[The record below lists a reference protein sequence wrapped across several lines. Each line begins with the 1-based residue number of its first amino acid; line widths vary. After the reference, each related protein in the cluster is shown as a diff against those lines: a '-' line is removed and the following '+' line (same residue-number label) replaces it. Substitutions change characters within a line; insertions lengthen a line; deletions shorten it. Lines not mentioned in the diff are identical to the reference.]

1 MVKDKEYERLQELKE
16 KLDYYSY
23 LTIRSTG
30 RLLRIMSMTCS
41 TVSWRRLKGRIPN
54 GLRLIRLHNG

>member
-1 MVKDKEYERLQELKE
+1 MVKDKEYERLRELKE

-23 LTIRSTG
+23 LYYTLDRP
-30 RLLRIMSMTCS
+30 LLRIMSMTCS